1 VEYVTTQLSS
11 FLILLLTGAL
21 LGAFFDFYRV
31 LRGVVRAGP
40 LFTMV
45 GDLLFW
51 LGAFVLA
58 VPLIYWST
66 WLELRFYVWAALLL
80 GITLYFPVLSPLLIP
95 VYLRFWRTVTW
106 LPRHLRLM
114 FQKAGVFIKSG
125 LVRKQGRRSQPKT

>member
-11 FLILLLTGAL
+11 FLILLLTGML

-40 LFTMV
+40 LFTV
-45 GDLLFW
+45 AGDLLFW

-66 WLELRFYVWAALLL
+66 WLELRFYVWAAL
-80 GITLYFPVLSPLLIP
+80 YFPVFSPLLVP
-95 VYLRFWRTVTW
+95 LYLRFWRAVTW
-106 LPRHLRLM
+106 LPRHLHLM
-114 FQKAGVFIKSG
+114 IQKAGALIKRG
-125 LVRKQGRRSQPKT
+125 FGRRRSHSKI